1 MSPAVEA
8 QSPNHW
14 ITKEVPLL
22 TILKQDVFVLHMK
35 GNPEP
40 SGISKDSR
48 ALMSVSLD
56 TSCSD
61 LLLLNYP
68 PGCLSH

>member
-22 TILKQDVFVLHMK
+22 TILKKDVFVLHMK

-48 ALMSVSLD
+48 GLMSVSLD

-68 PGCLSH
+68 PGYLPH